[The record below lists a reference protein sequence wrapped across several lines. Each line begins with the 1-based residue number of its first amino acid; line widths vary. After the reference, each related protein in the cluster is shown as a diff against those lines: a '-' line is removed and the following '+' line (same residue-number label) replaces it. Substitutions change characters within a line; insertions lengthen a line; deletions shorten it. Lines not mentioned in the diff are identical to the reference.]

1 MAHWLTYQYTKIIL
15 PQKGVDEE
23 CVNKDNGFPQYGE
36 FGCDFTPAARAPM
49 QAWCVSDVSEWLQSS
64 DMSGPAAVMQAQGVN
79 GEDLIGFHTAIELS
93 RDVGL
98 SLFAARKVLR
108 LRDQHLAEA

>member
-1 MAHWLTYQYTKIIL
+1 MVLRLTE
-15 PQKGVDEE
+15 PAWV
-23 CVNKDNGFPQYGE
+23 
-36 FGCDFTPAARAPM
+36 FGGDFTPAARAPM
-49 QAWCVSDVSEWLQSS
+49 QAWRVSDVSEWLQSS

-108 LRDQHLAEA
+108 LRDQHLAEARCRV